1 MALLDWF
8 PEIHLC
14 LSIHY
19 CLSGAF
25 PSAGSGWEPAHTVEY
40 RTNFTPFVSI
50 YQFGVNNACFLHRL

>member
-1 MALLDWF
+1 MALLDLF
-8 PEIHLC
+8 PEIHLR

-19 CLSGAF
+19 CPSGAC
-25 PSAGSGWEPAHTVEY
+25 PSAGSGGEPAHTVEY